1 MPIQSS
7 HAVRPGPAKQAPAA
21 HSEIGAP
28 SQGGTLMTK
37 RIAEI
42 EQALQARGILT
53 GRPERISARIDSGLL
68 AAAAE
73 MAGSS
78 NTTDILRAALAA
90 FITPDPFVTW
100 FLSDRDLLPPDFELA
115 I

>member
-1 MPIQSS
+1 
-7 HAVRPGPAKQAPAA
+7 
-21 HSEIGAP
+21 
-28 SQGGTLMTK
+28 MTE
-37 RIAEI
+37 RMAGI

-53 GRPERISARIDSGLL
+53 GQAERISARIDSGLL

-78 NTTDILRAALAA
+78 DTVDILRVALAA
-90 FITPDPFVTW
+90 FVAPDPFVTW